1 MATPTYVIATDL
13 SSHSRRAAAVAAR
26 LAARTRA
33 TLDFFCA
40 VPASVVDEDGI
51 DLGRARA
58 AVAALARTC
67 ANDAGRKTAAHV
79 AVVRDVPAAILRHVR
94 RSGATLLVVAPHG
107 VTGWKRVML
116 GSVTEKVLRHSTG
129 SVLVA
134 RGDGRAPFKRI
145 LVGAGPG
152 PGGAAPMRHAIALA
166 RALGA
171 ELSVVHVVPTAELL
185 LPLVTP
191 VGRALRVSDER
202 LAAKTREVERWA
214 ASFPA
219 RGVRLSVRVI
229 EGSPPETLVGEARR
243 RRADLVVVGA
253 ADDARLR
260 RALLGSVS
268 HAVAA
273 TSSASVLVVRRS
285 KKKEQKP

>member
-1 MATPTYVIATDL
+1 MAESTYVVATDL
-13 SSHSRRAAAVAAR
+13 SLDSRRAGEIAAR

-33 TLDFFCA
+33 ALEFFCA
-40 VPASVVDEDGI
+40 VPASVVDEYGV

-58 AVAALARTC
+58 AVAALARRC
-67 ANDAGRKTAAHV
+67 ADDAGRPAAAHV
-79 AVVRDVPAAILRHVR
+79 AVVRDVPSAILRQVQ
-94 RSGATLLVVAPHG
+94 RSGASLLVVAPHG

-134 RGDGRAPFKRI
+134 RGDCRAPFKRI
-145 LVGAGPG
+145 LVGVVPG
-152 PGGAAPMRHAIALA
+152 PGGAAPLRHAIALA
-166 RALGA
+166 RTLGA
-171 ELSVVHVVPTAELL
+171 ELSVIHVVRSAELL
-185 LPLVTP
+185 LPLVAP
-191 VGRALRVSDER
+191 VSRALRASDER

-243 RRADLVVVGA
+243 RRADVVVVGA

-268 HAVAA
+268 YAVAA
-273 TSSASVLVVRRS
+273 TSSASVLVVRGS
-285 KKKEQKP
+285 KKKEQKR